1 MAALFPRWSDS
12 ALRATVALLVC
23 GAAAL
28 VIAPMVYVRTP
39 FSERR
44 GFPIDQPVQFD
55 HRHHARDDG
64 IDCRFCH
71 STVESGASAGLPATE
86 TCMGCHAQ
94 VWRSSPMLEPV
105 RRAYFSGQPI
115 RWRRVHRLPDFV
127 YFDHSIHVAKGVGC
141 AECHGRV
148 DEMPYVEQ
156 VAPLTMAWCLDCHR
170 DPAPRLRPRAKVT
183 DLGWRPPKAEGERRA
198 LAAELAAAG
207 QVQSFTNC
215 TTCHR

>member
-12 ALRATVALLVC
+12 ALRVGVAVLVC
-23 GAAAL
+23 GAAVL
-28 VIAPMVYVRTP
+28 MIGPMIYARTP
-39 FSERR
+39 FSEHR
-44 GFPIDQPVQFD
+44 GFPVDQPVQFD
-55 HRHHARDDG
+55 HRHHVRDDG
-64 IDCRFCH
+64 IDCTYCH
-71 STVESGASAGLPATE
+71 SLAERAATAGLPATE

-105 RRAYFSGQPI
+105 RRAYFSGRPI
-115 RWRRVHRLPDFV
+115 PWKRVHRLPDFV
-127 YFDHSIHVAKGVGC
+127 YFDHSAHVTKGVGC

-148 DEMPYVEQ
+148 DQMAYVEQ

-170 DPAPRLRPRAKVT
+170 DPAPRLRPRAAET
-183 DLGWRPPKAEGERRA
+183 DMAWQPPAGGEERRA
-198 LAAELAAAG
+198 LAARLAAET